1 MEGIDATLGQISKA
15 LATIK
20 DQSKTANNDVIVDD
34 IKEALKLSKEINAN
48 DKLDRNRNRANGY
61 LKQARQALQHGD
73 VIKATEQLQEAEKR
87 FAELKGM
94 IDLSQED
101 RVSQQTN
108 LINRMLDTPDP
119 AAGSRK

>member
-1 MEGIDATLGQISKA
+1 M
-15 LATIK
+15 
-20 DQSKTANNDVIVDD
+20 
-34 IKEALKLSKEINAN
+34 
-48 DKLDRNRNRANGY
+48 NGAAPSV
-61 LKQARQALQHGD
+61 LLVSFVQRPSLQAFLHVHRDPTPRARQALQHGD